1 MIRDL
6 LLRGIKQQE
15 LFKVTSSNCSLAVPE
30 NFLYLNFPSLATLE
44 TLLGKPL
51 VLKAQEESIKHNS
64 MLHYGS
70 QMLQLGKGA
79 LRRPFLL
86 VCSCCFLEEFLF
98 KILIWR
104 TLL

>member
-15 LFKVTSSNCSLAVPE
+15 LFKVTSSNCSVAVPE

-44 TLLGKPL
+44 TLFGKPL
-51 VLKAQEESIKHNS
+51 VLEAQEESIKHNS

-70 QMLQLGKGA
+70 QK
-79 LRRPFLL
+79 LRLEKELLKNLSCLFVLLAFQRNFFLK
-86 VCSCCFLEEFLF
+86 S
-98 KILIWR
+98 
-104 TLL
+104 